1 MEELSLWVF
10 SDKEAKNV
18 ESELRERLLKSPR
31 VKAFEGRWKIALRF
45 TSEEQQENFNILN
58 VGFCRKFAT
67 LAKQCFENNLP
78 KDRKAALSVAW
89 MKVLCN
95 FQRGKAAQERMI
107 L

>member
-31 VKAFEGRWKIALRF
+31 VKAFEERWKIALRF

-58 VGFCRKFAT
+58 VGFGRKFAT

-78 KDRKAALSVAW
+78 KDRKAALSAAW